1 MKGRFNIPMTE
12 YYVEGENTGEFM
24 YLDQTYHPWLEK
36 QGFRLKRT
44 YTFPVKNSFAFMI
57 TYETPAQ
64 FQADAFIRNLTNY
77 KI

>member
-12 YYVEGENTGEFM
+12 YYVEGENTKEFT
-24 YLDQTYHPWLEK
+24 YLDEVYHPWLEK
-36 QGFRLKRT
+36 QGFRLKRAD
-44 YTFPVKNSFAFMI
+44 TFPVRNNFAFLV

-64 FQADAFIRNLTNY
+64 FQADAFIRNLTNF